1 MTLSAKDLISLKL
14 MMNIKYLE
22 MKKNTVAF

>member
-22 MKKNTVAF
+22 MEKNTVAF

>member
-22 MKKNTVAF
+22 MEKNTVDF